1 MAVFRVED
9 LSSEM
14 CERLASDNE
23 ELRKVITELK
33 SEISLRDKKREE
45 LESQN
50 EDLEDKIEDLESQN
64 EDLENKIEDL
74 EDKNEE
80 LRKLIILV
88 NSLTSTI
95 EQQA

>member
-1 MAVFRVED
+1 MVVFRIED

-23 ELRKVITELK
+23 DLRKKITNLE
-33 SEISLRDKKREE
+33 SEASSKDKKREE
-45 LESQN
+45 LEPQN
-50 EDLEDKIEDLESQN
+50 EDLEDKIEDLE
-64 EDLENKIEDL
+64 
-74 EDKNEE
+74 DKNQE
-80 LRKLIILV
+80 LKKLIILV